1 MRSTPWYWMQLKLRE
16 QALDARYTELVGA
29 LGTLGVREEMR
40 RLALEYNEA
49 VADVEE
55 WELLYLDDEGGEG
68 NLVSQDN
75 TEDVA

>member
-16 QALDARYTELVGA
+16 KALDARYTELAGA

-55 WELLYLDDEGGEG
+55 WELLYLDEEGG
-68 NLVSQDN
+68 
-75 TEDVA
+75 